1 MLKIHL
7 KSKMGP
13 IIEQNTQTYHH
24 EMALSGLTRFAANE
38 SLLME
43 STTLYRQPFRTD
55 EILCKAKKLQ
65 MSCCETTAYESCF
78 KSKNVFNVHKS

>member
-1 MLKIHL
+1 MFKMHL

-13 IIEQNTQTYHH
+13 IIEHNTQTYHH
-24 EMALSGLTRFAANE
+24 AMALSGLTRFAATE

-43 STTLYRQPFRTD
+43 STALSRQPFRTD

-65 MSCCETTAYESCF
+65 MSCCETSAYESFF
-78 KSKNVFNVHKS
+78 KSKNVFNVHKI